1 MEPSKSGLSQQS
13 VLIRPSTPCLV
24 SENQKLHRIVPNF
37 GNCGCWGKY
46 LKDNKHNSFH
56 LTLKICWDIC
66 PCTSSVPRSSPFS
79 SSFEFVPGKLFSS
92 RSRYCPRTNIRT
104 YFRAKWRLLFRYT
117 MMVKPMKTLELHYP
131 MIQVLIINN
140 TELITGNSRN
150 WFSFVEHY
158 LKNKKRT
165 LGITNPEEKVGCVA
179 R

>member
-1 MEPSKSGLSQQS
+1 
-13 VLIRPSTPCLV
+13 
-24 SENQKLHRIVPNF
+24 
-37 GNCGCWGKY
+37 
-46 LKDNKHNSFH
+46 
-56 LTLKICWDIC
+56 
-66 PCTSSVPRSSPFS
+66 
-79 SSFEFVPGKLFSS
+79 
-92 RSRYCPRTNIRT
+92 
-104 YFRAKWRLLFRYT
+104 